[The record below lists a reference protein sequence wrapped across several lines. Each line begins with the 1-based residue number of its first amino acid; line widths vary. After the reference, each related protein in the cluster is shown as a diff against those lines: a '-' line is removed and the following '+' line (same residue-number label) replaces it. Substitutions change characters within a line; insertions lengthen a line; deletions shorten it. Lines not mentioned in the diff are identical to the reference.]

1 MRHFLR
7 ASGISEIVDIFLMIR
22 DLIPIMVAIIV
33 VKCCCMGRSKKP
45 AAPKPRPD
53 IVHSTHQPPAYGG
66 VNNYGIENKGV
77 DTVKDVND
85 DANPLK
91 NNIYSVQNQQ
101 QQGYDY
107 NGASTYPNGGEAAN
121 TNNSNSNSANG
132 GSVNSQDSLWNVK
145 NGNATDPANFGYN
158 PHPGDYPYDPM
169 QQQQGY
175 MPQQQQ
181 QQPEEYAHYP
191 YPDEYLNERNQQY
204 LNDHYG
210 INPGQQ
216 QQQMNSM
223 QQQMEGD
230 CEYYFYFKSSIKTL
244 DEFRNKIERSS
255 HFVCLYSFNDI
266 FQ

>member
-1 MRHFLR
+1 MVNIL
-7 ASGISEIVDIFLMIR
+7 LMVER
-22 DLIPIMVAIIV
+22 VVVQEAGRVAMDL
-33 VKCCCMGRSKKP
+33 C
-45 AAPKPRPD
+45 
-53 IVHSTHQPPAYGG
+53 Y
-66 VNNYGIENKGV
+66 
-77 DTVKDVND
+77 
-85 DANPLK
+85 
-91 NNIYSVQNQQ
+91 
-101 QQGYDY
+101 
-107 NGASTYPNGGEAAN
+107 
-121 TNNSNSNSANG
+121 
-132 GSVNSQDSLWNVK
+132 
-145 NGNATDPANFGYN
+145 
-158 PHPGDYPYDPM
+158 
-169 QQQQGY
+169 
-175 MPQQQQ
+175 Q

-244 DEFRNKIERSS
+244 DEIRNKIERSS